1 MEGKEEGEGG
11 RRRDTGMHGVRGGE
25 GGHEARRARGRR
37 ARPPLPGKGHGG
49 GGGGERGRGAPPLG
63 KEREERGATRG
74 NKNEELHRQQ

>member
-1 MEGKEEGEGG
+1 VKEAAAATRACTACEVGRAGTRHGEHAGGGLG
-11 RRRDTGMHGVRGGE
+11 RRCQG
-25 GGHEARRARGRR
+25 RAT
-37 ARPPLPGKGHGG
+37 GG